1 MTVEGKYR
9 ISGQKGKQYYRVK
22 IGNVVGN
29 INRFSGKL
37 VLVESD
43 IASDLQ
49 ASKYASEAE
58 SDKVSQDS
66 SPSSSNN
73 NIFNPLLTIL

>member
-29 INRFSGKL
+29 INRFS

-73 NIFNPLLTIL
+73 NIINPLLTIL

>member
-49 ASKYASEAE
+49 TSKYLT
-58 SDKVSQDS
+58 KTLKIVLRVVLII
-66 SPSSSNN
+66 
-73 NIFNPLLTIL
+73 IFLTHY